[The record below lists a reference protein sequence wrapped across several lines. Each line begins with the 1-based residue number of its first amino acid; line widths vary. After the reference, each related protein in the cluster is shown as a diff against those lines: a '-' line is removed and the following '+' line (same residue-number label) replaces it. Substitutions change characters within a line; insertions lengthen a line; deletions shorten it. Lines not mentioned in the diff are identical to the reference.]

1 MKEYK
6 CIRTCLPF
14 VQGNIYQGRLIVFH
28 VCGTIFESYE
38 MYAHD
43 GEPPI
48 FMPCEK
54 LSNNTASP
62 S

>member
-14 VQGNIYQGRLIVFH
+14 VQGDIYQGRLIVFH

-38 MYAHD
+38 MYPHD

-48 FMPCEK
+48 IMSCEK
-54 LSNNTASP
+54 FE
-62 S
+62 

>member
-14 VQGNIYQGRLIVFH
+14 VQGDVYKGRLIVFH

-38 MYAHD
+38 MYPHG

-54 LSNNTASP
+54 FEEIK
-62 S
+62 

>member
-1 MKEYK
+1 MKEYR

-14 VQGNIYQGRLIVFH
+14 VQGDIYKGRLIVFH
-28 VCGTIFESYE
+28 VCATIFESYE
-38 MYAHD
+38 MYPHD

-54 LSNNTASP
+54 FEEIK
-62 S
+62 